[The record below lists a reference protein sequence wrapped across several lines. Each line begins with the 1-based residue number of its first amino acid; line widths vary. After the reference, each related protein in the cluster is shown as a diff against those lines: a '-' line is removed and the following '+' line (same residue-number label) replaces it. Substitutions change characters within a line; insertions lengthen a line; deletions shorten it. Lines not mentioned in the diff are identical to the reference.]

1 MKQVKDCGGRIGL
14 RKRTDRRKCKLV
26 LDGGRYT
33 GLKVIRKKHKHKR
46 K

>member
-14 RKRTDRRKCKLV
+14 RKKNDRRKCKLV
-26 LDGGRYT
+26 LDGGRYV
-33 GLKVIRKKHKHKR
+33 GLKTVRRKHHKK